1 MAEFKVVISDPKS
14 GKSMQKDYK
23 DASAEFFMGK
33 KVGDTITGESIDIS
47 GYEFMITGGS
57 DKSGFPMRKDVPGA
71 TRAKILAVSGIG
83 LKKTRK
89 GMRSRKTVFGNTI
102 DHTVVQINMKITKY
116 GKEKLFSEE
125 PAAEGAAAGAEKKKD
140 KKKKDKA

>member
-23 DASAEFFMGK
+23 DTTAEFFIGK
-33 KVGDTITGESIDIS
+33 KVGDSITGESVDIS
-47 GYEFMITGGS
+47 GYEFIITGGS

-71 TRAKILAVSGIG
+71 IRAKILAVSGIG

-102 DHTVVQINMKITKY
+102 DQSIVQINMKIIKY
-116 GKEKLFSEE
+116 GKEKLFAEE
-125 PAAEGAAAGAEKKKD
+125 SVAEGAAEGTGKKKD
-140 KKKKDKA
+140 KKKKAKA